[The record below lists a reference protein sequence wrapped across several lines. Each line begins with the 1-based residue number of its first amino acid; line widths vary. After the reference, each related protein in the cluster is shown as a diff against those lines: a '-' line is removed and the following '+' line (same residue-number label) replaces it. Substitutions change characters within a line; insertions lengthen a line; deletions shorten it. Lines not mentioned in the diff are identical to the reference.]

1 MISTLKRRLT
11 RIEGAHKPYGD
22 IDGLISCCA
31 YYDELQPIQQSR
43 YLDYIG
49 MDKQDFERTTTAVL
63 GDLHFMLCR
72 FDRPTQ
78 KEIDETLL
86 QGVN

>member
-1 MISTLKRRLT
+1 MQINTLKRRLT

-22 IDGLISCCA
+22 IDSLISRCA
-31 YYDELQPIQQSR
+31 YYDEITEAQQSR
-43 YLDYIG
+43 YLNYIG
-49 MDKQDFERTTTAVL
+49 MTRQDFERTTSAVL

-78 KEIDETLL
+78 NEIELLL
-86 QGVN
+86 QGAN